1 MRLGWQSIISPRS
14 TTTPRE
20 IDELMKVRREILRMD
35 SISGRNRKIGGSRYV
50 SEEQELNLR

>member
-1 MRLGWQSIISPRS
+1 MAEYNFSEKHYH
-14 TTTPRE
+14 TRE
-20 IDELMKVRREILRMD
+20 IDELMKVRREILGMN